1 MVTIPFCPAPVC
13 GSVAAEGFVGAP
25 GTVVVVSSPAPDPTA
40 VVDDGPGSVVGPL
53 TVLVVVAPV
62 VDEGP
67 GSDVVVDGGRVD
79 VGGTVVVIGGSVVV
93 IGGTVVVVDGV
104 VVVVVV
110 VEAGGAASW
119 MTKSTPLTSPVVESA
134 GCVDGPTTW

>member
-79 VGGTVVVIGGSVVV
+79 VGGSVVV

-110 VEAGGAASW
+110 VVVGGAASW